1 MALSPDD
8 VVVDSLRVE
17 ETRELYELM
26 LLVREF
32 NEKATLMQRQGRI
45 HSFLNCI
52 GQEAAIIGSARAL
65 KPEDWVFP
73 SYREHPIPLMRGVP
87 LEQLFNHLIG
97 NSADTAKGR
106 NLPPEYSFREV
117 NFVSISAP
125 VGTQLPQATGVARAM
140 QIRGDKKVVL
150 VYCGE
155 GATSQGDFHT
165 ALNFAGVWKAPVV
178 FFVQNNGWA
187 ISVPSSRQ
195 TASVNFSVKAR
206 AYGFAGET
214 IDGNDLLAVHRAVSR
229 AVTKARGGDG
239 PTLIEAETYRLGPHS
254 TSDDPKQYRSEEE
267 VREWQ
272 QRDPILR
279 TEHHLAEKGAWSEEY
294 GREMRRKAAR
304 EVRQAAD
311 RALREPLPAVESLFE
326 DVYLA
331 APWHL
336 QEQKQQYLALRKKL
350 RSSS

>member
-1 MALSPDD
+1 MALSREEINEQ
-8 VVVDSLRVE
+8 SLTLGQ
-17 ETRELYELM
+17 TRELYELM
-26 LLVREF
+26 LLTREF
-32 NEKATLMQRQGRI
+32 NEKATILQRQGRI

-65 KPEDWVFP
+65 RPEDWVFP
-73 SYREHPIPLMRGVP
+73 SYREHPVPLMRGVS

-106 NLPPEYSFREV
+106 NLPPEYSFKEV

-140 QIRGDKKVVL
+140 KLRGEKKVVL
-150 VYCGE
+150 VYCGD
-155 GATSQGDFHT
+155 GATSQADFHT

-195 TASVNFSVKAR
+195 TASVSFSIKAK
-206 AYGFAGET
+206 AYGFEGET
-214 IDGNDLLAVHRAVSR
+214 IDGNDLLAVHHAASKAV
-229 AVTKARGGDG
+229 AKAREGGG
-239 PTLIEAETYRLGPHS
+239 PTLIEAKTYRLGPHS
-254 TSDDPKQYRSEEE
+254 TSDDPKQYREEDE

-279 TEHHLAEKGAWSEEY
+279 LERYLTGKGAWSEEY
-294 GREMRRKAAR
+294 GREARRKSAR
-304 EVRQAAD
+304 EVRNAAD
-311 RALREPLPAVESLFE
+311 QALRIPLPNVESLFE
-326 DVYLA
+326 DVYHA
-331 APWHL
+331 VPWHL
-336 QEQKQQYLALRKKL
+336 EQQKRDWLALRKKMAGG
-350 RSSS
+350 